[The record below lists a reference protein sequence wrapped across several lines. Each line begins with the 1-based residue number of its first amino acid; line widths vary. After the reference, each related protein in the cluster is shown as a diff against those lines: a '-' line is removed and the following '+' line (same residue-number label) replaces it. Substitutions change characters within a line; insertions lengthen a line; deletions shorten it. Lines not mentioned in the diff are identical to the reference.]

1 MVVGVEGK
9 ELRARTPFKVEAKSG
24 SEVFIH
30 IPPKDVLLIDIK

>member
-30 IPPKDVLLIDIK
+30 VPPKDVLLIEIN